1 MLFTNRN
8 PPKRKKD
15 VLVVT
20 GGNGGGNQDN
30 SNDNKPKTNG
40 VLVYQPR
47 VNGIKKK
54 RSDTINRELL
64 KPAVIP
70 VEKEPVKFGLKQ
82 NANQMRFVE
91 TVNKTPKYHS
101 TATTSKVKTRSNAVV
116 HLAKPSQT
124 SNPEEVK
131 QWIQEYIQQ
140 KVSKITTPKEVKTM
154 VEKSLKDSLPKGL
167 SYQEVES
174 ILREKMPKGLS
185 LVEVEKWIHQ
195 NMPKLFS
202 PMMESL
208 VNEKVN
214 QKVDQKI
221 PPKVLSSEEVE
232 SLVNQKVNQK
242 VDQKIPPKVLSSEE
256 VESLVNEKV
265 NQKVDQKIPPKVL
278 SSEEVESLVNQKIP
292 PKGLS
297 SEEIESLVEKGKS
310 VLQAKIDAVEKC
322 LKALADPKTIVESYV
337 NSKLEETPTKNTIEE
352 LVEKFWEKK
361 FSEEV
366 AVNENLKQEDND
378 APKTRFEEWIEPA
391 VARIVMR
398 LTDYDYAGGKEYFSM
413 DDSKSVNLDIQYDE
427 VYDYDA
433 QERGL
438 FQAPVIQHQIDHMP
452 NMKNPLLEQSKTI
465 LPTINETDSTV
476 ENNALITSSSSGPT
490 FDMGNVYGKEDK
502 ILFENEMRSE
512 FRSSRKWIRMGSG
525 IEKGSVLDI
534 CMDKRNRR
542 VYIVGH
548 FKHVNR
554 VPIENIA
561 FYDMRFKGWN
571 HVGDGIPGLAT
582 CIAVHEQSQIVFVG
596 GVFTKAGKG
605 ESQVACHN
613 IAAYYVLQ
621 KRWVPLGEG
630 LNRDCNTLYFDEI
643 NEKLY
648 AGGTFT
654 QTGSAPLHY
663 VGIYDLATNTWS
675 GLYNGEING
684 PCRTLLKV
692 DDQLLL
698 GGLFTHAGN
707 SDIHVSY
714 VAKYDL
720 ELKTWSGLSGGL
732 QGYCNALAYDPKEK
746 AVYVGGTFTSVG
758 DRENSINAHHV
769 AKFYLEHQKW
779 DNMNE
784 GVNNVVHSLCF
795 DTIHNHLY
803 VGGNFT
809 STYENNTMVNHIAIY
824 NPYCQKWQALDNHFP
839 RCRIP
844 KEDEGSDNIG
854 LNGVCKVLNIDTKSL
869 FIAGSFQIAGNITA
883 NSIVRYVLQR

>member
-20 GGNGGGNQDN
+20 GGNGGDNQDN

-101 TATTSKVKTRSNAVV
+101 TATTSKVKTRSNDVI

-140 KVSKITTPKEVKTM
+140 KVSKITTPKEVKTI

-221 PPKVLSSEEVE
+221 PPKVLSSEE
-232 SLVNQKVNQK
+232 
-242 VDQKIPPKVLSSEE
+242 
-256 VESLVNEKV
+256 
-265 NQKVDQKIPPKVL
+265 
-278 SSEEVESLVNQKIP
+278 
-292 PKGLS
+292 
-297 SEEIESLVEKGKS
+297 IESLVEKGKS

-352 LVEKFWEKK
+352 LVENFWEKK

-413 DDSKSVNLDIQYDE
+413 DDTKSVNLDIQYDE

-452 NMKNPLLEQSKTI
+452 NMKNPLLEQSKTS
-465 LPTINETDSTV
+465 LPTINETDSTTV
-476 ENNALITSSSSGPT
+476 ENNALMTSPSSGPT

-654 QTGSAPLHY
+654 QTGSTPLHY

-769 AKFYLEHQKW
+769 AKYYLEHQKW

-809 STYENNTMVNHIAIY
+809 STYENNVMVNHIAIY

-869 FIAGSFQIAGNITA
+869 FIAGSFKIAGNITA